1 MLTDLSNTLTRDKP
15 TVKCLAKRETREQKQ
30 INTILWILP
39 KTIILFPK
47 ASRLIKSV
55 LCKSLLDNKKCPSPI
70 QSPLSFQEYSVHTVG
85 QAAPLNTSDATKLW
99 GDECSGHLAAQ
110 RPDNCVAISEAQ
122 GYRHWPII
130 DTTADFLS
138 PPAVLE
144 SGMRVHFSPFLIK
157 VCFLVPSS
165 WWHNSVRADIKSFL

>member
-1 MLTDLSNTLTRDKP
+1 MFGQEGDQGT
-15 TVKCLAKRETREQKQ
+15 
-30 INTILWILP
+30 
-39 KTIILFPK
+39 K
-47 ASRLIKSV
+47 ANKHNIVDFTQNNHSFSKSF
-55 LCKSLLDNKKCPSPI
+55 SADKKCFMQITSWQQEMSQPDPI
-70 QSPLSFQEYSVHTVG
+70 STLILGIFCSHCRAG
-85 QAAPLNTSDATKLW
+85 CPLNTSDATKLW

-110 RPDNCVAISEAQ
+110 RPDNCVAIREAQ